1 MTSDQEHEEP
11 PPYDEEYT
19 FQLGRYDIP
28 EGLSMLDQPQLREEW
43 ADIAWQLILL
53 AKHMDDDELLELA
66 NAVKRGPQKRK
77 RGNPAKIEL
86 QKNILHALSRRRG
99 NGPGASLSGLK
110 GVRRVQAIADLAKTW
125 NMSPDAAGKAYD
137 KAKNSLSGKK
147 GK

>member
-1 MTSDQEHEEP
+1 MASDTEHEEP

-19 FQLGRYDIP
+19 FQLGQYDIP

-53 AKHMDDDELLELA
+53 AKYMDDDELRELA
-66 NAVKRGPQKRK
+66 DAVKRGPQKLGRGRRRK
-77 RGNPAKIEL
+77 SEL
-86 QKNILHALSRRRG
+86 QENILHALSRRRG

-137 KAKNSLSGKK
+137 KAKKSLSGKK

>member
-11 PPYDEEYT
+11 PPYDEEDASRLT
-19 FQLGRYDIP
+19 VSSISLGLEWLNEKQSP
-28 EGLSMLDQPQLREEW
+28 ERWSDY
-43 ADIAWQLILL
+43 AWQLILL
-53 AKHMDDDELLELA
+53 AKYMDDDELLELA

-99 NGPGASLSGLK
+99 NGPGASHSGLK